1 MKVERRHFLAALAS
15 GAAAR
20 VATPQTMSKKLGI
33 PGPYPGRVIAVEHP
47 GSIVSGQYQREAV
60 REMLRRGIMELTGAP
75 SPTEAW
81 RVFFEPGDVVGIKVN
96 PVGQPYLIS
105 KAEVFQSIVEGL
117 NLAGVKNKD
126 IVAYDRYKSQFLSGG
141 FDKWLPDGVRWTW
154 ASDDAD
160 SRFQLDM
167 GGYDRD
173 VFMEMALT
181 MPGAPDG
188 DHHYRRS
195 YASRFISKDVN
206 KVINLGVLKHH
217 QSAGVTIALK
227 NLSHGMV
234 NNVARSHISSSNNA
248 CGMFIPTV
256 VDMPVLRQKV
266 VLNIIDG
273 ILGGYHG
280 GPGGN
285 VRKFLWE
292 NKTLYFATDPVAVDR
307 VGWNALDDQRGRAGM
322 QPISL
327 AYQDNDSH
335 FVRMQ
340 PEHIE
345 IAAAIGLGIADESKI
360 DLRKLKLG

>member
-1 MKVERRHFLAALAS
+1 V
-15 GAAAR
+15 
-20 VATPQTMSKKLGI
+20 GI

-167 GGYDRD
+167 AATTATFSWRWPSPCP
-173 VFMEMALT
+173 ARPT
-181 MPGAPDG
+181 ATTTTAAPTPP
-188 DHHYRRS
+188 
-195 YASRFISKDVN
+195 AS
-206 KVINLGVLKHH
+206 
-217 QSAGVTIALK
+217 SA
-227 NLSHGMV
+227 
-234 NNVARSHISSSNNA
+234 
-248 CGMFIPTV
+248 
-256 VDMPVLRQKV
+256 
-266 VLNIIDG
+266 
-273 ILGGYHG
+273 
-280 GPGGN
+280 
-285 VRKFLWE
+285 
-292 NKTLYFATDPVAVDR
+292 KTSTR
-307 VGWNALDDQRGRAGM
+307 
-322 QPISL
+322 
-327 AYQDNDSH
+327 
-335 FVRMQ
+335 
-340 PEHIE
+340 
-345 IAAAIGLGIADESKI
+345 
-360 DLRKLKLG
+360 